1 MKTYDLN
8 FTCFEV
14 TEPDGGGMQSN
25 HVAYFSSR
33 TEAEQFV
40 KNSDRG
46 WPKYI
51 REKTINHNYIVLDR
65 AEEFGQLKRENLK
78 QCALSKLSKEEISAL
93 GL

>member
-1 MKTYDLN
+1 MNTHTIN

-14 TEPDGGGMQSN
+14 TEPDGGGMKSN

-33 TEAEQFV
+33 TEAEQFI

-46 WPKYI
+46 WPKYVN
-51 REKTINHNYIVLDR
+51 EKTITHNYIVLDCVD
-65 AEEFGQLKRENLK
+65 EFNFVTQERLK
-78 QCALSKLSKEEISAL
+78 QRALSKLTKEEISAL

>member
-65 AEEFGQLKRENLK
+65 TEEFDQLKRENLK
-78 QCALSKLSKEEISAL
+78 QRALSKLSKEEISAL